1 MKYLFNTFS
10 SILGLTSLAACNSD
24 AAVKRDDSKPN
35 IIFILADDMGYGD
48 LACYGNKIVQTPN
61 IDKLA
66 AEGIKFTQAYA
77 GSSLSSPSRTSLMT
91 GMHTGHTTVRDNFAD
106 ANGLPGLKNGN
117 PIRRANLLPED
128 KTLGTVLGG
137 AGYKT
142 CVVNKWH
149 MDGFNP
155 GAGPLDRG
163 FDEFYGWLVS
173 YETSNT
179 PYYYP
184 ATRFYNRE
192 LVVIPENENNAR
204 GIHDSDL
211 SVRESIDFIE
221 RNKENPFFLYLAFDV
236 PHEPYFINSV
246 EPYSSMDLTETAK
259 LYAALITHTDKAI
272 GRLIDYLDEKKLRDN
287 TIIIFASDN
296 GAAVQA
302 PLDELRCNGDLKGR
316 KAMMYEG
323 GIKVPFIVN
332 YPGKVKA
339 GQVSDKI
346 IYFPDVMPTLAD
358 YAGADLPKN
367 IDGISIRPLLE
378 GKDQITDNR
387 VFYWEFPGKQVA
399 VRKGDWK
406 AVSVKRGAELELYNI
421 KEDPNEQNNLSSQYP
436 DVLADLKQEI
446 KKAHTP
452 SPYWPLEGETV
463 KLNML

>member
-1 MKYLFNTFS
+1 MRYLIGAVS
-10 SILGLTSLAACNSD
+10 SILGITSLLSC
-24 AAVKRDDSKPN
+24 KQDSEKHYEANKPN

-48 LACYGNKIVQTPN
+48 LSCYGNQTIKTPN

-66 AEGIKFTQAYA
+66 EEGMKFTQAYA
-77 GSSLSSPSRTSLMT
+77 GSSLSSPSRTALMT
-91 GMHTGHTTVRDNFAD
+91 GKHTGHSTVRDNFAD
-106 ANGLPGLKNGN
+106 AKGLPGLKNGN
-117 PIRRANLLPED
+117 PIRRANILPQD
-128 KTLGTVLGG
+128 TTLGTILSA

-163 FDEFYGWLVS
+163 FDEFYGWLIS

-184 ATRFYNRE
+184 ETRFYNRE

-204 GIHDSDL
+204 GIHDNDL
-211 SVRESIDFIE
+211 SVRESIEFIE
-221 RNKENPFFLYLAFDV
+221 RNKENPFFLYLAFDA
-236 PHEPYFINSV
+236 PHEPYFVNSL
-246 EPYSSMDLTETAK
+246 EPYETLPMSENAK
-259 LYAALITHTDKAI
+259 LYASLITHTDKAI
-272 GRLIDYLDEKKLRDN
+272 GNLIDFLENNGLREN

-296 GAAVQA
+296 GAALQA
-302 PLDELRCNGDLKGR
+302 PLDELKCNGDLKGR

-332 YPGKVKA
+332 YPGKIGA
-339 GQVSDKI
+339 GQVNNNL

-358 YAGADLPKN
+358 YAGAELPQN

-378 GKDQITDNR
+378 GEEQITDGR
-387 VFYWEFPGKQVA
+387 VLFWEFPGKQVA

-406 AVSVKRGAELELYNI
+406 AVSVKKGAELELYNI
-421 KEDPNEQNNLSSQYP
+421 ADDPNEQNNLAEDYP
-436 DVLADLKQEI
+436 EILADLKNEI
-446 KKAHTP
+446 LNERES
-452 SPYWPLEGETV
+452 SPFWPIDNKIV
-463 KLNML
+463 KQ

>member
-1 MKYLFNTFS
+1 MKYLVKTFS
-10 SILGLTSLAACNSD
+10 TIVGFSSLAAACTNEGSK
-24 AAVKRDDSKPN
+24 AGENAKPN
-35 IIFILADDMGYGD
+35 VIFILADDMGYGD
-48 LACYGNKIVQTPN
+48 LACYGNEIVQTPN

-66 AEGIKFTQAYA
+66 DEGIRFTQAYS
-77 GSSLSSPSRTSLMT
+77 GSALSSPSRAALMT
-91 GMHTGHTTVRDNFAD
+91 GKHTGHTTVRDNFANAD
-106 ANGLPGLKNGN
+106 GLPGLKNGN
-117 PIRRANLLPED
+117 PIRRANILAED
-128 KTLGTVLGG
+128 ATLGTVLGE
-137 AGYKT
+137 AGYRT

-149 MDGFNP
+149 LDGFNP

-173 YETSNT
+173 YESSNT

-211 SVRESIDFIE
+211 SVKESIDFIE

-246 EPYSSMDLTETAK
+246 EPYASMELTETAK

-272 GRLIDYLDEKKLRDN
+272 GRLIEYLEKNNLRDN

-302 PLDELRCNGDLKGR
+302 PLDELGCNGSLKGR

-332 YPGKVKA
+332 YPGKINP
-339 GQVSDKI
+339 GQISDNL

-358 YAGADLPKN
+358 YTGAKVPDN

-378 GKDQITDNR
+378 GKEQITDDR
-387 VFYWEFPGKQVA
+387 VLFWEFPGKQVA
-399 VRKGDWK
+399 VRKGNWK
-406 AVSVKRGAELELYNI
+406 AVSVKRGADLELYNI
-421 KEDPNEQNNLSSQYP
+421 SEDPNEQNNLATEFP
-436 DVLADLKQEI
+436 DILDDLKNEI
-446 KKAHTP
+446 NKAHTP
-452 SPYWPLEGETV
+452 SPYWPLENEIV
-463 KLNML
+463 K